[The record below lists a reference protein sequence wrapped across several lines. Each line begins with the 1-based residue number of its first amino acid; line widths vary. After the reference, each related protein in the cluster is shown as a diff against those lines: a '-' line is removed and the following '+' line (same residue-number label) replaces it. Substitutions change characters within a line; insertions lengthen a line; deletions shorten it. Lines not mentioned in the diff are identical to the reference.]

1 MQLTQFDSSQ
11 PVFSRSDKFLKT
23 AFDYLITIP
32 ALLLLLPLL
41 TLIAVAIKLESPGP
55 VLHRRRVFGCNGQ
68 VFTAYKF
75 RTVYL
80 DVPGQRRTTIGQFLR
95 RTGLDELPKLL
106 NVLNQT
112 MSLVGPRFLSYSD
125 LLRYGTAHR
134 AWLVMKPGL
143 TGLWQIN
150 GRCYPN
156 ISKRIQLDR
165 QYIENWSLWLDC
177 KILLST
183 LILANPK

>member
-11 PVFSRSDKFLKT
+11 PIISRSDRFLKVS
-23 AFDYLITIP
+23 FDYLITIP
-32 ALLLLLPLL
+32 ALLLLLPLFAV
-41 TLIAVAIKLESPGP
+41 IALAIKLESPGP
-55 VLHRRRVFGCNGQ
+55 VLWRRRVFGCNGRA
-68 VFTAYKF
+68 FDAFKF
-75 RTVYL
+75 RTIL
-80 DVPGQRRTTIGQFLR
+80 IDEPGQQRTYVGQFLR
-95 RTGLDELPKLL
+95 RTGLDELPKLF

-134 AWLVMKPGL
+134 GWLVMKPGL

-150 GRCYPN
+150 GRCYPS

-183 LILANPK
+183 LILVNPK

>member
-1 MQLTQFDSSQ
+1 MQLTQFNSSQ
-11 PVFSRSDKFLKT
+11 PDFSRSDKFLKT
-23 AFDYLITIP
+23 AFDYAITVP

-41 TLIAVAIKLESPGP
+41 GLLALAIKLESAGP
-55 VLHRRRVFGCNGQ
+55 VLQRRRVFGCNGQ
-68 VFTAYKF
+68 AFTVYKF
-75 RTVYL
+75 RTVYVSL
-80 DVPGQRRTTIGQFLR
+80 PGQQRTMLGQFLR
-95 RTGLDELPKLL
+95 RTGLDELPKLF

-112 MSLVGPRFLSYSD
+112 MSLVGPRFLTYSD

-134 AWLVMKPGL
+134 AWLVTKPGL

-156 ISKRIQLDR
+156 IGKRIQLDR

-183 LILANPK
+183 LILVNPK

>member
-11 PVFSRSDKFLKT
+11 PVISRFDKFLKT
-23 AFDYLITIP
+23 AFDYLLTIP
-32 ALLLLLPLL
+32 AVLLLLPLF
-41 TLIAVAIKLESPGP
+41 IAIAFAIKLESPGP
-55 VLHRRRVFGCNGQ
+55 VLCGRRVFGCHGRAF
-68 VFTAYKF
+68 VAYKF
-75 RTVYL
+75 RTVYV
-80 DVPGQRRTTIGQFLR
+80 DEPGQQRTDVGQFLR

-134 AWLVMKPGL
+134 AWLVMKPGV

-150 GRCYPN
+150 GRYYPN
-156 ISKRIQLDR
+156 ISKRVQLDR
-165 QYIENWSLWLDC
+165 QYIQNWSLWLDC